1 MNRLEILKEVYGECE
16 WSESALMRLMKV
28 IELTVR
34 ECDRYVAER
43 FDECEPWMNP
53 GDLLEH
59 FGVE

>member
-16 WSESALMRLMKV
+16 WSESALMHLMKV

-53 GDLLEH
+53 GDLLQH

>member
-16 WSESALMRLMKV
+16 WSESALMHLMKV

>member
-16 WSESALMRLMKV
+16 WSESALMHLMKV

-59 FGVE
+59 FGVK